1 MDKTMDIVKLMLS
14 QRGVNVENVQ
24 QIQGGDVDDFATF
37 KIDTVIVFMIERAR
51 ITESSVID
59 LYERVSTHGGTSGII
74 VVPISPS
81 DTILNVIS
89 QYSNRLQIFHRAQL
103 TFDITA
109 HRKVPRHRLLTTEEV
124 PKMLEKYNISLDDII
139 KKLRQN
145 NIELKSTEPP
155 LASIGMQFKEYMPMP
170 YIQVHDPV
178 ARWIGAKPGDIVEI
192 IRKSETAG
200 GTPYYRFCVASV

>member
-1 MDKTMDIVKLMLS
+1 MDKIMDIIKLMLS
-14 QRGVNVENVQ
+14 QRGVNVENVE
-24 QIQGGDVDDFATF
+24 QIPGEADDFATY

-51 ITESSVID
+51 ITETNVVD
-59 LYERVSTHGGTSGII
+59 LYQRVTQHGGTSGII

-81 DTILNVIS
+81 DTILSVIS

-103 TFDITA
+103 TFDITS
-109 HRKVPRHRLLTTEEV
+109 HRKVPHHRLLTKDEV

-139 KKLRQN
+139 KKLQKN
-145 NIELKSTEPP
+145 NIELKSEEPP
-155 LASIGMQFKEYMPMP
+155 LASIGMQFKEYMPLP